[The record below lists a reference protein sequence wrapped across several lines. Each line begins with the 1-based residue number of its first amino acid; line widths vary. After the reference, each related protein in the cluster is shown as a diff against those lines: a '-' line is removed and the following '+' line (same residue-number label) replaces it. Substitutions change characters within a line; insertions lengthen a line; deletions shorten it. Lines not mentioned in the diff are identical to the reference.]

1 MDGGMYVC
9 IDGCVYGM
17 EGWMDEW
24 MVRGKDERIYQYI
37 YLFCLLLVCGGG
49 VLKIFI
55 YIKTKKQI
63 KKKKLTKE

>member
-24 MVRGKDERIYQYI
+24 MVRGMDERMYQYI
-37 YLFCLLLVCGGG
+37 YLFCLLLVCVCVCGGG
-49 VLKIFI
+49 GGIKNI
-55 YIKTKKQI
+55 Y
-63 KKKKLTKE
+63 L